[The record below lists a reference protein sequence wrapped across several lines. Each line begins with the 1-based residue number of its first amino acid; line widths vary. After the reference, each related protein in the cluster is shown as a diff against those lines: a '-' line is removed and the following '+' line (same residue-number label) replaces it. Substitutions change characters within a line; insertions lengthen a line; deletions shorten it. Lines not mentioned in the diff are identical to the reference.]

1 MMQTYRDRI
10 LVETEYVGANVSC
23 IVTAKGL
30 VLVDSPFLPPDA
42 RDWAE
47 KIKAE
52 TGKEIAY
59 LINTDHHYDHV
70 MGNTYL
76 TENTICHEAAAR
88 GMNYLKDKKALKD
101 IIKGSFPDVVTNFKS
116 DIDTLNIVSPHIS
129 FKKQMTLNMGDATI
143 NLEFAGGHSPG
154 TILIHFEEE
163 KTVFTGDNVEGQFP
177 FLGQARF
184 KPWRDTLDKI
194 LSMDI
199 DLVVPGHGPVGGKE
213 MVEKY
218 MVFFRRLEDEV
229 REMNEKRMSVDQMA
243 EESELITFFP
253 TEDNSTEAVHRSWI
267 KNQYKYAVNV
277 ILQEL

>member
-1 MMQTYRDRI
+1 
-10 LVETEYVGANVSC
+10 VETEYVGANVSC
-23 IVTAKGL
+23 IITAKGL
-30 VLVDSPFLPPDA
+30 VLIDSPFLPPDA
-42 RDWAE
+42 RDWAK

-70 MGNTYL
+70 MGNTFL

-88 GMNYLKDKKALKD
+88 GMDYLRDKAVLKET
-101 IIKGSFPDVVTNFKS
+101 IKGAFPDVLEDFEN
-116 DIDTLNIVSPHIS
+116 DIDTLNIVKPHLS

-163 KTVFTGDNVEGQFP
+163 KAVFTGDNVEGQFP

-184 KPWRDTLDKI
+184 KPWRETLNKI

-199 DLVVPGHGPVGGKE
+199 DLVIPGHGSVGGME

-218 MVFFRRLEDEV
+218 AVFFRRLEDEV
-229 REMNEKRMSVDQMA
+229 KEMHEKGMSIDQMT
-243 EESELITFFP
+243 EETELIAFFTADDP
-253 TEDNSTEAVHRSWI
+253 SMEEIPRPWI
-267 KNQYKYAVNV
+267 KDQYKYAVNV
-277 ILQEL
+277 ILQEIQF

>member
-10 LVETEYVGANVSC
+10 LVETEYIGANVSC

-30 VLVDSPFLPPDA
+30 VLIDSPFLPPDA
-42 RDWAE
+42 RDWSE

-70 MGNTYL
+70 MGNTFL

-88 GMNYLKDKKALKD
+88 GMGYLRDKTALKD
-101 IIKGSFPDVVTNFKS
+101 IIKGSFPDVLKNFET
-116 DIDTLNIVSPHIS
+116 DIDNLNIVPPLIS
-129 FKKQMTLNMGDATI
+129 FHKTMTLNMGDATI
-143 NLEFAGGHSPG
+143 TLEFAGGHSPG
-154 TILIHFEEE
+154 TILIQFEEE
-163 KTVFTGDNVEGQFP
+163 KAVFTGDNVEGQFP

-184 KPWRDTLDKI
+184 KPWRETLNKI

-199 DLVVPGHGPVGGKE
+199 DLVIPGHGPVGGME

-218 MVFFRRLEDEV
+218 SVFFRRLEDEV
-229 REMNEKRMSVDQMA
+229 REMNEKGLSVDQMA
-243 EESELITFFP
+243 EETDLISFFP
-253 TEDNSTEAVHRSWI
+253 VEGPSTEEFPKPWI
-267 KNQYKYAVNV
+267 KDQYKYAAKV
-277 ILQEL
+277 ILQEM